1 MVIYGYNRYTK
12 FSNGGSRPFALQC
25 EGRKAVTVNK
35 KYPL

>member
-1 MVIYGYNRYTK
+1 MAITDTPN
-12 FSNGGSRPFALQC
+12 SPMGSRPFALQC